1 MSEIKLIH
9 FLAHQ
14 HLQKTFM
21 FNRSILTTLATLSVL
36 ILCFALKRNF
46 LRFENSQNTVLN
58 SPGFIKF
65 LPIGYVIYIIY
76 SIVSRSFP
84 DILKLAYVIPIQ
96 KVVKGNL
103 HPCYP
108 HLQKYLKNVFT
119 MN

>member
-65 LPIGYVIYIIY
+65 FTN
-76 SIVSRSFP
+76 RRC
-84 DILKLAYVIPIQ
+84 
-96 KVVKGNL
+96 NL
-103 HPCYP
+103 YNLFHC
-108 HLQKYLKNVFT
+108 
-119 MN
+119 